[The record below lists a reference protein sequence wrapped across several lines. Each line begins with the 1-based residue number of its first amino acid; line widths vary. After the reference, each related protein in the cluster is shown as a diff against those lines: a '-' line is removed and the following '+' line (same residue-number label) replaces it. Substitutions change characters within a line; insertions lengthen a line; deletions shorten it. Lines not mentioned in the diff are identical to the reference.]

1 MNQPLVSVII
11 PAWNARAFLKQAIDS
26 ALQQQNLELEVI
38 VADDHS
44 LDSLDD
50 LVASYGDRRVTY
62 LRLPENRGPGGA
74 RNAALDK
81 ALGRWIAV
89 LDADDLFKAG
99 RLEALIKIAEAKGAD
114 IAADD
119 LVRIA
124 IDQQISSDLCPPKS
138 SDDDVQVIDYAT
150 FASENR
156 IFQKKPLLG
165 YLKPIFRR
173 TSLDRWRLRYDESL
187 RIGEDY
193 QIVAEALL
201 QGAKYIHVPT
211 AGYVYRS
218 RAESISHRLQPGELL
233 AILDAE
239 QKTLERF
246 SHAFAPKEHAAFKAR
261 WDSLKNALT
270 YIEAIEALKSGRVGA
285 ALALARA
292 RPAAL
297 SLFSMP
303 LTARL
308 QRLRSGLI

>member
-1 MNQPLVSVII
+1 MSVII

-50 LVASYGDRRVTY
+50 LVESYGDRRVTY

-156 IFQKKPLLG
+156 IFQKKTAAWLPQANLQKNIIG
-165 YLKPIFRR
+165 
-173 TSLDRWRLRYDESL
+173 SMASSL
-187 RIGEDY
+187 R
-193 QIVAEALL
+193 
-201 QGAKYIHVPT
+201 
-211 AGYVYRS
+211 
-218 RAESISHRLQPGELL
+218 
-233 AILDAE
+233 
-239 QKTLERF
+239 
-246 SHAFAPKEHAAFKAR
+246 
-261 WDSLKNALT
+261 
-270 YIEAIEALKSGRVGA
+270 
-285 ALALARA
+285 
-292 RPAAL
+292 
-297 SLFSMP
+297 
-303 LTARL
+303 
-308 QRLRSGLI
+308 